1 MTPKLAV
8 RKAAEKM
15 LKRWG
20 LSMEEEEVRGTAR
33 LRVKRERLSG
43 PVCRGELAGRETS
56 PVQ

>member
-1 MTPKLAV
+1 VTPKQAV

-33 LRVKRERLSG
+33 LRVKRESLSG
-43 PVCRGELAGRETS
+43 PVDGGASSTGET
-56 PVQ
+56 PQV

>member
-1 MTPKLAV
+1 VTPKLAV

-33 LRVKRERLSG
+33 LRVKRESLSG
-43 PVCRGELAGRETS
+43 PVDGGAASRGET
-56 PVQ
+56 PHV

>member
-1 MTPKLAV
+1 VTPKLAV

-33 LRVKRERLSG
+33 LRVKRECLSG
-43 PVCRGELAGRETS
+43 LRCCKGGAALETS
-56 PVQ
+56 RA